1 MKKKSRSANKISAA
15 AVAVGLSV
23 APAQEVDSGV
33 SYGGSIGIDLNKNVS
48 VGGYVTSTDK
58 ANSLFGKMGLNYILM
73 GRDKGNLSLG
83 VGGGYLLANGLSPSI
98 EGIYT
103 PKSETPFSIGAGL
116 GYGLVKKNE
125 GNGNDVNGERN
136 NIDET
141 LNGAGGEEPLRCIG
155 GTITEEGEC
164 ECPEGTVP
172 FLSAIEN
179 KVTCRTR
186 G

>member
-1 MKKKSRSANKISAA
+1 MKKSRSANKISAA

-83 VGGGYLLANGLSPSI
+83 VGGGYLLANGLSPSM

-103 PKSETPFSIGAGL
+103 PKSESPFSIGAGL
-116 GYGLVKKNE
+116 GYSLVKQDEKE
-125 GNGNDVNGERN
+125 GD
-136 NIDET
+136 I
-141 LNGAGGEEPLRCIG
+141 NGAVGEEPLRCIG

-164 ECPEGTVP
+164 KCPEGTAS
-172 FLSAIEN
+172 LSSNIEN
-179 KVTCRTR
+179 EVFCAPRD
-186 G
+186 